1 MSYMTERRDGKR
13 NLFTVTIEYAL
24 MTDGVSDESNRNG
37 QGLTTNI
44 SNNGIGLILTAPVEE
59 GQHIALFGEKLAN
72 NSLTGSVR
80 WCTKI
85 SDGIYRTGLR
95 LN

>member
-1 MSYMTERRDGKR
+1 MSYMTERRDGRR
-13 NLFTVTIEYAL
+13 NLFTVTIEYSL
-24 MTDGVSDESNRNG
+24 TDEVSDKFIRKG

-59 GQHIALFGEKLAN
+59 GQRIALYGEKLTN
-72 NSLTGSVR
+72 NPLTGSVR